1 MKMLIV
7 LSCVFACSIS
17 TGLAQTNAGSTAG
30 LEELMKKVLTALEA
44 KDQSA
49 LEKLAITEDGYHKYI
64 WPGIHANTPGTNEKR
79 FYSMFQRGSAAG
91 IASTSKEFGGRK
103 MEFVRISMGTP
114 IRQNKGYRLLPPP
127 AVTVKDVSG
136 QERTLNLT
144 GAIVEHDGG
153 YQVATY
159 FVPAAQPTASRQGA
173 PMTGT
178 QCRHG

>member
-49 LEKLAITEDGYHKYI
+49 LERLAITEDGYHKYI
-64 WPGIHANTPGTNEKR
+64 WPGINATNTPGASEKR

-91 IASTSKEFGGRK
+91 IASALKEFGGQK

-114 IRQNKGYRLLPPP
+114 IRQTKGYRLLRPPS
-127 AVTVKDVSG
+127 VTVKDVSG

-159 FVPAAQPTASRQGA
+159 FVPAAQQTSSPQANR
-173 PMTGT
+173 
-178 QCRHG
+178 